1 MSRYWSDL
9 THKLTPYVPG
19 EQPKITNLVKLNT
32 NENPFPPSPRAV
44 SAMRAAVGDD
54 LRLYPDPTCS
64 ELRQSL
70 AQLHGLAIDQVFVG
84 NGSDEVLAH
93 AFQALLKQ
101 DERILFPDVTYGF
114 YPVYGDLFG
123 IHYEQVPLAQDLT
136 INVDD
141 YLGPNGG
148 VILANPNAPTGCL
161 LSLGQI
167 RTLLQGNPDR
177 VVIIDEA
184 YIDFGGQSAAA
195 LVPEFDN
202 LLVVQTLSKS
212 RSLAGLR
219 VGMAFGQAHL
229 IQGLERI
236 KNSFNPYPLSR
247 EALAGAT
254 AAVADVAYFD
264 KTRQTI
270 MAMRQWLSEQLAA
283 LDFTMTDSKANFV
296 FVEHARMGA
305 ADIAGGLRER
315 GIIVRHLTANPRTQN
330 YLRISV
336 GTQAECDVLVSA
348 LGEILV

>member
-1 MSRYWSDL
+1 MSRFWSNL
-9 THKLTPYVPG
+9 ALSLKPYVPG

-32 NENPFPPSPRAV
+32 NENPFPPSPKAV
-44 SAMRAAVGDD
+44 AAMLAVTGDD

-64 ELRQSL
+64 NLRQAL
-70 AQLHGLAIDQVFVG
+70 ADYTGLSIGQVFVG

-93 AFQALLKQ
+93 AFQGLLKQ
-101 DERILFPDVTYGF
+101 DDKLLFPDITYGF

-123 IHYEQVPLAQDLT
+123 IDYQTVALADDLSIDVQDY
-136 INVDD
+136 IGN
-141 YLGPNGG
+141 NGG
-148 VILANPNAPTGCL
+148 VIIANPNAPTGEL
-161 LSLGQI
+161 LSLDSI
-167 RTLLQGNPDR
+167 RTLLEGNPYR

-184 YIDFGGQSAAA
+184 YIDFGGESAVA

-254 AAVADVAYFD
+254 ASIEDVDYFNE
-264 KTRQTI
+264 TRQAI
-270 MAMRQWLSEQLAA
+270 IAQREALSSQLSQ
-283 LDFTMTDSKANFV
+283 LGFSMSDSKANFV
-296 FVEHARMGA
+296 FVEHAEKSA
-305 ADIAGGLRER
+305 ADIATGLREQ
-315 GIIVRHLTANPRTQN
+315 GVIVRHLTSSPRTQN
-330 YLRISV
+330 RLRISI
-336 GTQAECDVLVSA
+336 GTPAECQTLITA
-348 LGEILV
+348 LQTLL

>member
-1 MSRYWSDL
+1 VSRFWSDL
-9 THKLTPYVPG
+9 AHSLKPYVPG

-32 NENPFPPSPRAV
+32 NENPFPPSPKAV
-44 SAMRAAVGDD
+44 AAMQAATGDD

-64 ELRQSL
+64 NLRQAL
-70 AQLHGLAIDQVFVG
+70 ADYTGLSMDQVFVG

-93 AFQALLKQ
+93 AFQGLLKQ
-101 DERILFPDVTYGF
+101 DDKLLFPDITYGF

-123 IHYEQVPLAQDLT
+123 IDYQAVALADDLS
-136 INVDD
+136 IDVED
-141 YLGPNGG
+141 YIGNNGG
-148 VILANPNAPTGCL
+148 VIIANPNAPTGEL
-161 LSLGQI
+161 LSLDSI

-184 YIDFGGQSAAA
+184 YIDFGGESAVA

-229 IQGLERI
+229 VQGLERI

-254 AAVADVAYFD
+254 ASIEDVDYFNA
-264 KTRQTI
+264 TRQAI
-270 MAMRQWLSEQLAA
+270 IAQREELSRQLSQLG
-283 LDFTMTDSKANFV
+283 FSMSDSKANFV
-296 FVEHARMGA
+296 FVEHAVKSA
-305 ADIAGGLRER
+305 ADIAAGLREQ
-315 GIIVRHLTANPRTQN
+315 GVIVRHLTASPRTQN
-330 YLRISV
+330 RLRISI
-336 GTQAECDVLVSA
+336 GTPAECQTLLTA
-348 LGEILV
+348 LQTLL

>member
-1 MSRYWSDL
+1 MSRFWSDL
-9 THKLTPYVPG
+9 AHSLKPYVPG

-32 NENPFPPSPRAV
+32 NENPFPPSPKAV
-44 SAMRAAVGDD
+44 AAMQAATGDD

-64 ELRQSL
+64 NLRQAL
-70 AQLHGLAIDQVFVG
+70 ADYTGLSMDQVFVG

-93 AFQALLKQ
+93 AFQGLLKQ
-101 DERILFPDVTYGF
+101 DDKLLFPDITYGF

-123 IHYEQVPLAQDLT
+123 IDYQAVALADDLS
-136 INVDD
+136 IDVED
-141 YLGPNGG
+141 YIGNNGG
-148 VILANPNAPTGCL
+148 VIIANPNAPTGEL
-161 LSLGQI
+161 LSLDSI

-184 YIDFGGQSAAA
+184 YIDFGGESAVA

-229 IQGLERI
+229 VQGLERI

-254 AAVADVAYFD
+254 ASIEDVDYFNA
-264 KTRQTI
+264 TRQAI
-270 MAMRQWLSEQLAA
+270 IAQREELSRQLSQLG
-283 LDFTMTDSKANFV
+283 FSMSDSKANFV
-296 FVEHARMGA
+296 FVEHAVKSA
-305 ADIAGGLRER
+305 ADIAAGLREQ
-315 GIIVRHLTANPRTQN
+315 GVIVRHLTASPRTQN
-330 YLRISV
+330 RLRISI
-336 GTQAECDVLVSA
+336 GTPAECQTLLTA
-348 LGEILV
+348 LQTLL

>member
-1 MSRYWSDL
+1 MSRFWSDL
-9 THKLTPYVPG
+9 AHSLKPYVPG

-32 NENPFPPSPRAV
+32 NENPFPPSPKAV
-44 SAMRAAVGDD
+44 AAMQAATGDD

-64 ELRQSL
+64 NLRQAL
-70 AQLHGLAIDQVFVG
+70 ADYTGLSMDQVFVG

-93 AFQALLKQ
+93 AFQGLLKQ
-101 DERILFPDVTYGF
+101 DDKLLFPDITYGF

-123 IHYEQVPLAQDLT
+123 IDYQAVALADDLS
-136 INVDD
+136 IDVED
-141 YLGPNGG
+141 YIGNNGG
-148 VILANPNAPTGCL
+148 VIIANPNAPTGEL
-161 LSLGQI
+161 LSLDGI

-184 YIDFGGQSAAA
+184 YIDFGGESAVA

-229 IQGLERI
+229 VQGLERI

-254 AAVADVAYFD
+254 ASIEDVDYFNA
-264 KTRQTI
+264 TRQAI
-270 MAMRQWLSEQLAA
+270 IAQREELSRQLSQLG
-283 LDFTMTDSKANFV
+283 FSMSDSKANFV
-296 FVEHARMGA
+296 FVEHAVKSA
-305 ADIAGGLRER
+305 ADIAAGLREQ
-315 GIIVRHLTANPRTQN
+315 GVIVRHLTASPRTQN
-330 YLRISV
+330 RLRISI
-336 GTQAECDVLVSA
+336 GTPAECQTLLTA
-348 LGEILV
+348 LQTLL